1 MRNPRFLQTSLTVLL
16 LVFFCA
22 GFSFA
27 GDKVQKKDQ
36 IRKKDSSCQS
46 IILHQDFRDEL
57 AKDQTRTRDR
67 KKDGSCQEYILEKGS
82 SVDLAKDQLRTRDRK
97 KDGSCQS

>member
-1 MRNPRFLQTSLTVLL
+1 MSMSGMLKTGLTVLL

-27 GDKVQKKDQ
+27 GDKIQKKDQ
-36 IRKKDSSCQS
+36 IRKKDTSCQS
-46 IILHQDFRDEL
+46 YIQKQDVRVDL
-57 AKDQTRTRDR
+57 AKDQTRDR
-67 KKDGSCQEYILEKGS
+67 I
-82 SVDLAKDQLRTRDRK
+82 KDQK